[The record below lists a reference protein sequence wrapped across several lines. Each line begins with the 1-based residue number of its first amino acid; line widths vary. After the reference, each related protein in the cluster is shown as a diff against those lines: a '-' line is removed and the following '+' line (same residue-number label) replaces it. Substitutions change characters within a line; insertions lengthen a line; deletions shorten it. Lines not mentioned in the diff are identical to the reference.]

1 MRRRPPR
8 STRNEPLFPNAT
20 LSRSPG
26 QGTRFSVALPL
37 PVAQAP
43 VATPAR
49 GATGGGTI
57 TGPLQLLLVE
67 DDPTVAEVVT
77 GLLRAQGHAVVHA
90 AHGLAALSETAAR
103 SFDLR
108 SEEHTSELQSLKLTS
123 YAVFCLQNKT
133 N

>member
-1 MRRRPPR
+1 MGGRIEVD
-8 STRNEPLFPNAT
+8 SA
-20 LSRSPG
+20 PG

-77 GLLRAQGHAVVHA
+77 G
-90 AHGLAALSETAAR
+90 
-103 SFDLR
+103 R
-108 SEEHTSELQSLKLTS
+108 SEEHTSELQSLMRIS
-123 YAVFCLQNKT
+123 YAVYCLKTKNKHT
-133 N
+133 HHPKQQRS

>member
-90 AHGLAALSETAAR
+90 AHGLAALSEAAAR
-103 SFDLR
+103 SFDLALLDLEDR
-108 SEEHTSELQSLKLTS
+108 KSTRLNSSHQCAFRLPSS
-123 YAVFCLQNKT
+123 A
-133 N
+133 

>member
-1 MRRRPPR
+1 MGGRIEVD
-8 STRNEPLFPNAT
+8 SA
-20 LSRSPG
+20 PG

-77 GLLRAQGHAVVHA
+77 GLLRAQ
-90 AHGLAALSETAAR
+90 
-103 SFDLR
+103 R
-108 SEEHTSELQSLKLTS
+108 SEEHTSELQSLMRSS
-123 YAVFCLQNKT
+123 YAVFCLKKKT
-133 N
+133 NNTNKNTNTTYEFHQHTKT

>member
-77 GLLRAQGHAVVHA
+77 GLLRAQGHAVVQDRKSTRLNSSHQCA
-90 AHGLAALSETAAR
+90 SRMPSSA
-103 SFDLR
+103 
-108 SEEHTSELQSLKLTS
+108 
-123 YAVFCLQNKT
+123 
-133 N
+133 

>member
-1 MRRRPPR
+1 MGGRIEVD
-8 STRNEPLFPNAT
+8 SA
-20 LSRSPG
+20 PG

-37 PVAQAP
+37 PAAQAP

-49 GATGGGTI
+49 SATGGGTI

-90 AHGLAALSETAAR
+90 APGLAALSETAAR
-103 SFDLR
+103 RFDLAPPDLER
-108 SEEHTSELQSLKLTS
+108 SAECRVGKE
-123 YAVFCLQNKT
+123 CNR
-133 N
+133 